1 MEDTPVSEAMTLV
14 RLAVTAVISTPS
26 RCAPILELPGS
37 SGGGCGAAPWG
48 YTVSGAPIRDMRVS
62 AAKIAV
68 GLALLLLWIFFYFSG
83 VSAPQL
89 SYAAIQRPAPP
100 RQIRIGAVIYT
111 IEMVEKVPPAGD
123 ASGLAGKACDESA
136 VRNGWCDAKDRIYL
150 EIRRPLQ
157 QERTT
162 LLHEI
167 QHVILGTEKSEE
179 ETSYH
184 DFIYKLSPKLLQVLQ
199 DNPELYFYLT
209 APAPN

>member
-1 MEDTPVSEAMTLV
+1 
-14 RLAVTAVISTPS
+14 
-26 RCAPILELPGS
+26 
-37 SGGGCGAAPWG
+37 
-48 YTVSGAPIRDMRVS
+48 
-62 AAKIAV
+62 
-68 GLALLLLWIFFYFSG
+68 
-83 VSAPQL
+83 
-89 SYAAIQRPAPP
+89 
-100 RQIRIGAVIYT
+100 
-111 IEMVEKVPPAGD
+111 MVENVPPAGD

-136 VRNGWCDAKDRIYL
+136 VHNGWCDAKDRIYL
-150 EIRRPLQ
+150 ETRRPLQ

-167 QHVILGTEKSEE
+167 QHVLLGTERSEK